1 MKIAAAHGIADV
13 VTDDELA
20 EDYIIPSV
28 FNGYVSSCV
37 ASAVAHEAERSGAAR
52 AGGAQVGA

>member
-1 MKIAAAHGIADV
+1 MKIAAAHGIANV

-28 FNGYVSSCV
+28 FNGYVSSLV

-52 AGGAQVGA
+52 SGSAQVGA

>member
-1 MKIAAAHGIADV
+1 
-13 VTDDELA
+13 VTDDELS

-37 ASAVAHEAERSGAAR
+37 ASAVAREAERSGAIR
-52 AGGAQVGA
+52 PDSAQVGA

>member
-1 MKIAAAHGIADV
+1 M
-13 VTDDELA
+13 TDDELS

-52 AGGAQVGA
+52 SGSARVGA